1 MLGSIALFLA
11 LANATILN
19 DVRNHYG
26 LKIKDGDYYLFLA
39 EHLPRLAFGMGCP
52 SVVCLLSV
60 SSVHPTD
67 RTFWQYF
74 RIRLCNSL
82 GTRTVC
88 IKILERNGK
97 GF

>member
-1 MLGSIALFLA
+1 MDAYFTWKLKMAAKFAYIWTMLGSIALFLA

-26 LKIKDGDYYLFLA
+26 LKNKDGDYYLFLA
-39 EHLPRLAFGMGCP
+39 EHLPRLAFGMGRP

-74 RIRLCNSL
+74 RIM
-82 GTRTVC
+82 
-88 IKILERNGK
+88 
-97 GF
+97 